1 MHEALAQLLSYLK
14 GIWQHRWYIVV
25 VAWVVSVGG
34 WVAVYLTPDRYE
46 ASARVYVDTQTML
59 KPLLSG
65 LAVQPNMDQQI
76 AMMSRTLISRP
87 NVEKVLRM
95 TDLDI
100 KVKTPEEKEALI
112 DRLISKIEIKS
123 TGRDNLYVIAYQ
135 DKNPDTAKRVVQ
147 SFLTMFVEGSLGDKR
162 KDSDSA
168 RRFID
173 EQIKAYEQKLVIA
186 ENALKEFKRQ
196 NMGLMPGSGGDYF
209 SKLTAASASVNQAKL
224 ELREAINA
232 RDAMKRQLADENME
246 TEAGQAELAP
256 AANPELDSRIQS
268 LKKNLDNLRLNYTE
282 RHPDI
287 IATKRIIEQLEEQKK
302 QEAKL
307 KKTDPAGRSRNPIFQ
322 QLKISLAEAE
332 ANVASMQA
340 RVAEYEGRFAQLKA
354 AANAVPQVEADF
366 TQLNRDYEVNKANYE
381 KLLARR
387 ETAQISG
394 EMEASSGGIDFRIVD
409 PPRVPLTPS
418 APNRPQLTSFVLLAG
433 VLAGLVAAFLVSQ
446 IRPTFND
453 RRKLREVTGLPIL
466 GTVSMIWTDAQTKKQ
481 KRRLFAFAAALLGL
495 LAPYG
500 AIMAAL
506 FLTMRTV

>member
-1 MHEALAQLLSYLK
+1 MHEALMQLLSYLK
-14 GIWQHRWYIVV
+14 GIWQHRWYVV
-25 VAWVVSVGG
+25 IVAWLVSVGG
-34 WVAVYLTPDRYE
+34 WIAVYLTPDRYE

-65 LAVQPNMDQQI
+65 LAVQPNMDQQV

-87 NVEKVLRM
+87 NVEKVMRM
-95 TDLDI
+95 ADLDI

-123 TGRDNLYVIAYQ
+123 AGRDNLYVIAYQ
-135 DKNPDTAKRVVQ
+135 DKNPEISKRVVQ

-162 KDSDSA
+162 KDSESA

-173 EQIKAYEQKLVIA
+173 EQIKAYEQKLIIA

-196 NMGLMPGSGGDYF
+196 HMGLMPGSGGDYF
-209 SKLTAASASVNQAKL
+209 SKLTTASVSLNQARL

-232 RDAMKRQLADENME
+232 RDSMKKQLADEE
-246 TEAGQAELAP
+246 PELEDGQPDLA
-256 AANPELDSRIQS
+256 AISNPEIDSRIQA
-268 LKKNLDNLRLNYTE
+268 LKKNLDNLRLSFTE
-282 RHPDI
+282 KHPDI
-287 IATKRIIEQLEEQKK
+287 VSTKRVIEQLEEQKR

-307 KKTDPAGRSRNPIFQ
+307 KKPGSSAQSHNPVFQ

-332 ANVASMQA
+332 ANVASMKA
-340 RVAEYEGRFAQLKA
+340 RVAEYESRYAQLKA

-366 TQLNRDYEVNKANYE
+366 TQLNRDYEVNKSNYE

-394 EMEASSGGIDFRIVD
+394 EMEASSGGIDFRIID

-418 APNRPQLTSFVLLAG
+418 APNRPQLISFVLLGG
-433 VLAGLVAAFLVSQ
+433 VLAGLAVAFLISQ
-446 IRPTFND
+446 IRPTFSD
-453 RRKLREVTGLPIL
+453 RRGLREAIGLPIL
-466 GTVSMIWTDAQTKKQ
+466 GTVSMMWTDDQRKKR
-481 KRRLFAFAAALLGL
+481 KKGLVAFATAFLSL
-495 LAPYG
+495 LASYG
-500 AIMAAL
+500 AVMAAL
-506 FLTMRTV
+506 YLTLRTA